1 MAGGTWGTISSS
13 QKGLY
18 TLMQWASRVIRS
30 QNSKLKGCQVLQKQR
45 LILYCLYLEVIW
57 SSLEIFYP
65 WCQKSKALR
74 GKKNSGHFPC
84 KQEFCPWH
92 TRGFLWG
99 TDLYTALL
107 TKKIQTS
114 SVLSCTL
121 LPALKIHSTQ
131 DSFTATFTV
140 GFFSF
145 LSKPPNPGISVCG
158 HFLNRYFFEKLCDI
172 FL

>member
-30 QNSKLKGCQVLQKQR
+30 WNSKLKGCQVLQKQR
-45 LILYCLYLEVIW
+45 LILYCLYLEVIR

-65 WCQKSKALR
+65 WCQKSKAL
-74 GKKNSGHFPC
+74 GEKKNSGHFPC

-99 TDLYTALL
+99 TDLYTELL
-107 TKKIQTS
+107 TKKTQTS
-114 SVLSCTL
+114 SLLSCVL

-131 DSFTATFTV
+131 SGFTV
-140 GFFSF
+140 HLLLSFFFSLF
-145 LSKPPNPGISVCG
+145 SSSSS
-158 HFLNRYFFEKLCDI
+158 FFKKKKKILA
-172 FL
+172 

>member
-30 QNSKLKGCQVLQKQR
+30 RNSKLKGCQVLQKQR

-74 GKKNSGHFPC
+74 GEKRTQDISLANK
-84 KQEFCPWH
+84 
-92 TRGFLWG
+92 
-99 TDLYTALL
+99 
-107 TKKIQTS
+107 S
-114 SVLSCTL
+114 SVRDTPEDSSEVHICTQHY
-121 LPALKIHSTQ
+121 LPKKHKHPLCLAARCCLPWKSIGRRKVLQHIH
-131 DSFTATFTV
+131 
-140 GFFSF
+140 
-145 LSKPPNPGISVCG
+145 
-158 HFLNRYFFEKLCDI
+158 YFFFFLKEKNKSWNI
-172 FL
+172 SMWSFFK

>member
-30 QNSKLKGCQVLQKQR
+30 WNSKLKGCQVLQKQR
-45 LILYCLYLEVIW
+45 LILYCLYLEVIQ

-65 WCQKSKALR
+65 WCQKSKAL
-74 GKKNSGHFPC
+74 GKKKNLGHFPC

-92 TRGFLWG
+92 TRGILQG

-107 TKKIQTS
+107 TKKKYKHPLSLAVCCCLPWKFIVYRK
-114 SVLSCTL
+114 VLL
-121 LPALKIHSTQ
+121 
-131 DSFTATFTV
+131 
-140 GFFSF
+140 
-145 LSKPPNPGISVCG
+145 
-158 HFLNRYFFEKLCDI
+158 
-172 FL
+172 